1 MTGQGGGQR
10 TDILGVL
17 SENLPDELLR
27 AYFPALEPTAV
38 RGYLAELASKLDRAG
53 LAVKPP
59 APAAGGG
66 KNAGP
71 ELGADRL
78 ILFTD
83 GASRGNPGEAG
94 AGIVLR
100 NEQGEEIEAKGFY
113 LGQCTNNVAEYKA
126 LLLGLREAKKY
137 GARAITIYLDS
148 ELIVRQLTGVYRVK
162 DEKLKPL
169 FAEVMTLLRGFTDAP
184 VAHVP
189 RSKNR
194 RADELANLG
203 IDRKLSC

>member
-1 MTGQGGGQR
+1 MTGRGDAQR
-10 TDILGVL
+10 PDILGVL
-17 SENLPDELLR
+17 SENLPDDLLR
-27 AYFPALEPTAV
+27 AYFPALEPAAV
-38 RGYLAELASKLDRAG
+38 RGYLAELARQLDQAG

-59 APAAGGG
+59 APAAGGV
-66 KNAGP
+66 KNRGS
-71 ELGADRL
+71 ELSADRL

-94 AGIVLR
+94 AGIVLC
-100 NEQGEEIEAKGFY
+100 NEQGEEITAKGFY
-113 LGQCTNNVAEYKA
+113 LGQCTNNVAEYRA

-137 GARAITIYLDS
+137 GDRAIALYLDS
-148 ELIVRQLTGVYRVK
+148 ELIVRQLNGAYRVK

-169 FAEVMTLLRGFTDAP
+169 FAEVMALLRGFAGFTAT
-184 VAHVP
+184 HVP

-203 IDRKLSC
+203 IDRKLNG